1 MGLFSNSN
9 KSLSKLTGTMPNLGA
24 SPMPNLSGTM
34 PNLNAGNVSKVEL
47 AKGGEIGQYSNDR
60 YGKQKEISS
69 GQSLISS
76 LQNSGIGELGQ
87 LMNMQANASKDATQ
101 TAVSAQKELINA
113 QKGGFAGVVSGG
125 GERGGFGM
133 GATNQPEKGSY
144 WDAGSGVTKTMTST
158 FGGGGGGGYG
168 GGDGGVKVKTSGSS
182 VSRHSPYAIQA
193 QMKIQDQQNSLDVKH
208 KQQLHSI
215 ESASK
220 NKERAWQAQMERER
234 DARQNANQKDQMRM
248 QSQLENQ
255 RLRNQSQLE
264 NQRMNLQSQL
274 EMQKIGAQS
283 QANMQSSMMQGMFG
297 MLGGVGGGS
306 SSGYRYW

>member
-1 MGLFSNSN
+1 MGYFNNSN
-9 KSLSKLTGTMPNLGA
+9 NSLSKLTGTMPSL
-24 SPMPNLSGTM
+24 SSTPMPKLLGGM
-34 PNLNAGNVSKVEL
+34 PDLNAGNISKVEL

-60 YGKQKEISS
+60 YGKQQEVSS
-69 GQSLISS
+69 GRSLIGD
-76 LQNSGIGELGQ
+76 LQNSSIGELGQ

-101 TAVSAQKELINA
+101 TSVSAQKELMNA
-113 QKGGFAGVVSGG
+113 QKGGFAGVVTGG

-144 WDAGSGVTKTMTST
+144 WDAGSGVTKTITST
-158 FGGGGGGGYG
+158 FGGGSYG
-168 GGDGGVKVKTSGSS
+168 GGDSSPKVGGASS
-182 VSRHSPYAIQA
+182 ISLGTKLAQGAADAGIQA
-193 QMKIQDQQNSLDVKH
+193 MQNKNQLEYQRSLNEMESIS
-208 KQQLHSI
+208 KQ
-215 ESASK
+215 
-220 NKERAWQAQMERER
+220 KERDWQSQMERER

-248 QSQLENQ
+248 QSEFENQ
-255 RLRNQSQLE
+255 RLRSQSQLE

-297 MLGGVGGGS
+297 MLGSVGGGS